1 MSLQVVDKPESES
14 LAPKKYEA
22 ILLSTQELFDKYW
35 AQCIPH
41 LERCLE
47 GMHGECTVEDL
58 YTSCLKGEMYTIIVK
73 NDETELPD
81 VKLVLIL
88 QLVYYPQYTALNVVA
103 LGGKDLRHSI
113 KKYWSDVQG
122 WARICGVS
130 QIECSVAPAMERVL
144 SAAGFERKYV
154 QLKQNL
160 MET

>member
-1 MSLQVVDKPESES
+1 
-14 LAPKKYEA
+14 
-22 ILLSTQELFDKYW
+22 
-35 AQCIPH
+35 
-41 LERCLE
+41 
-47 GMHGECTVEDL
+47 MHGECTIEDL
-58 YTSCLKGEMYTIIVK
+58 YTASLKGEMYVIVVK
-73 NDETELPD
+73 NDEPELPD

-113 KKYWSDVQG
+113 KKFWGDVQG
-122 WARICGVS
+122 GARICGVS